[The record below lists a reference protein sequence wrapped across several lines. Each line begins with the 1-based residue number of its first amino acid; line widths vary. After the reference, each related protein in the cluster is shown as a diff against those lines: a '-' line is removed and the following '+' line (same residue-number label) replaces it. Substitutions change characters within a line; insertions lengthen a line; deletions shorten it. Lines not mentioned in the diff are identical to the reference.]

1 MARTSLLLTVC
12 CVVAALGLVAPASA
26 AQIQF
31 SPQVYSALADASS
44 PNTIPPGTR
53 ITLQNWQQY
62 RQFLDVGTQ
71 ALFSGD
77 YFWKMG
83 AGPEY
88 TIVVGPSH
96 HFTMPKQYRDDT
108 EKYHGQA
115 RLEKVGTGGYVIG
128 GYVAGLP
135 FPNPSGDLAPIK
147 VMYDTW
153 LSFGPFVDYYY
164 DTVIQIDRYL
174 NLSPG
179 TSDVTQYRLMHNSD
193 PPNPI
198 DMPYAAGFYQSS
210 RYFSYTPEQ
219 NKYLSEVT
227 MQRADPAA
235 IQDAYVYLPSLRRVL
250 RLSSN
255 ARCSPSLGTD
265 WVEDDSGAGMFF
277 QLSNFTAQLLGEKKV
292 LWLVNSNY
300 PKPSID
306 TDAYITNGSVP
317 TWPKP
322 EVGQWEL
329 RDVYIMDVTPLAAAG
344 SSYCYRHKVFYTDK
358 ETFVN
363 LGYDT
368 YDTTL
373 KFWKQDRV
381 YGRTVKLPS
390 GEVTLFRSVN
400 VERILDMQNSHA
412 TFSLAQTVTIDNDV
426 PHGLSDGQVWAFPA
440 GLYRIMQ

>member
-1 MARTSLLLTVC
+1 MARTSRSIMLGA
-12 CVVAALGLVAPASA
+12 VALWLVAPAVFA
-26 AQIQF
+26 AQITF

-44 PNTIPPGTR
+44 PSTIPPGTR

-83 AGPEY
+83 SGPDY
-88 TIVVGPSH
+88 SIVVGPTH
-96 HFTMPKQYRDDT
+96 HFSMPKQYRADT

-115 RLEKVGTGGYVIG
+115 QLKKVDTGGYVIE

-135 FPNPSGDLAPIK
+135 FPNPSGDLAAIK
-147 VMYDTW
+147 TMYDTW
-153 LSFGPFVDYYY
+153 LSFGPFVDYYL
-164 DTVIQIDRYL
+164 DTVVQIDRYL

-219 NKYLSEVT
+219 NKYLSEVS

-235 IQDAYVYLPSLRRVL
+235 VQDAYVYLPSLRRVL

-265 WVEDDSGAGMFF
+265 WVEDDSGAGSFF
-277 QLSNFTAQLLGEKKV
+277 SSPTSPPNYWARKK
-292 LWLVNSNY
+292 Y
-300 PKPSID
+300 
-306 TDAYITNGSVP
+306 
-317 TWPKP
+317 
-322 EVGQWEL
+322 
-329 RDVYIMDVTPLAAAG
+329 
-344 SSYCYRHKVFYTDK
+344 
-358 ETFVN
+358 
-363 LGYDT
+363 
-368 YDTTL
+368 
-373 KFWKQDRV
+373 
-381 YGRTVKLPS
+381 S
-390 GEVTLFRSVN
+390 G
-400 VERILDMQNSHA
+400 
-412 TFSLAQTVTIDNDV
+412 
-426 PHGLSDGQVWAFPA
+426 W
-440 GLYRIMQ
+440 